1 MPVSQDAE
9 AQLTQVQVTASVDAM
24 GGDHGPDVVIRACG
38 DAHRSMPHLRFLLHG
53 DEQLIRPELE
63 RCGLREAVA
72 RVQHT
77 DKRVLMD
84 EKPGLALRRGKGSSM
99 WNAVDAVQQGEA
111 DLVISAGNSGAF
123 MVIARLL
130 LGMRSGLDRPALVSP
145 IPSRTGFTTF
155 LDLGANIDC
164 DANRL
169 VEFAVMG
176 DAFHRAAYTVENPR
190 IGLLNVNTDPAKAGE
205 VLKRANEQLGNVAL
219 GLNYRGLIAAS
230 AITSGEVDVVVT
242 DGFTGNVALKAM
254 EGTVRMIGGSLRDA
268 LSRSPAAVMGALLAQ
283 RPLNR
288 VKQRFNRAPAAL
300 LVGLN
305 RWAVKSHGA
314 ANVGDFTMALA
325 TATDMVTS
333 NFGLELDRSL
343 ARLKPAALH

>member
-1 MPVSQDAE
+1 
-9 AQLTQVQVTASVDAM
+9 M

-38 DAHRSMPHLRFLLHG
+38 EAHHSIPHLRFLLHG
-53 DEQLIRPELE
+53 DEQLIRPELK
-63 RCGLREAVA
+63 RCGLSEAVA

-77 DKRVLMD
+77 EKRVPMD
-84 EKPGLALRRGKGSSM
+84 EKPALALRRGKGSSM
-99 WNAVDAVQQGEA
+99 WNAVDAVRQGEA

-130 LGMRSGLDRPALVSP
+130 LGMRPGLDRPALVSP
-145 IPSRTGFTTF
+145 MPSRTGFTTF

-164 DANRL
+164 DATRL

-176 DAFHRAAYTVENPR
+176 DAFHRAAYSVENPR
-190 IGLLNVNTDPAKAGE
+190 IGLLNVNTDPASAGA
-205 VLKRANEQLGNVAL
+205 VLQSASEQLGNGAL
-219 GLNYRGLIAAS
+219 GLNYKGLVTAS
-230 AITSGEVDVVVT
+230 AITSGDIDVVVT

-254 EGTVRMIGGSLRDA
+254 EGTVRLIGGGLRDA
-268 LSRSPAAVMGALLAQ
+268 LSRNPAAVVGGLLAQ

-305 RWAVKSHGA
+305 RLAVKSHGA
-314 ANVGDFTMALA
+314 ANVSDFTMALA
-325 TATDMVTS
+325 SATDLVTS
-333 NFGLELDRSL
+333 NFGHELDRSL
-343 ARLKPAALH
+343 ARLRPAALH

>member
-1 MPVSQDAE
+1 
-9 AQLTQVQVTASVDAM
+9 M
-24 GGDHGPDVVIRACG
+24 GGDHGPEVVIQACG
-38 DAHRSMPHLRFLLHG
+38 NAHRSIPHLRFLLHG
-53 DEQLIRPELE
+53 DEQLIRPELK
-63 RCGLREAVA
+63 RCGLSEAVA

-84 EKPGLALRRGKGSSM
+84 EKPASAMRRGKGSSM
-99 WNAVDAVQQGEA
+99 WNAVEAVRQGEA

-176 DAFHRAAYTVENPR
+176 DAFHRAAYAVDNPR
-190 IGLLNVNTDPAKAGE
+190 IGLLNVNTDPAQAGE
-205 VLKRANEQLGNVAL
+205 VLKRAHEQLGNVAM

-230 AITSGEVDVVVT
+230 AITTGEIDVVVT

-254 EGTVRMIGGSLRDA
+254 EGAVRMFGGSLRDA
-268 LSRSPAAVMGALLAQ
+268 LSRSPAAGMGALLAQ
-283 RPLNR
+283 GPLNR
-288 VKQRFNRAPAAL
+288 MKERFNRAPAAL

-305 RWAVKSHGA
+305 RLAVKSHGA
-314 ANVGDFTMALA
+314 ANVADFSMALA
-325 TATDMVTS
+325 SATDLVTS
-333 NFGLELDRSL
+333 NFGRDLDRSL
-343 ARLKPAALH
+343 ARLKPATVR